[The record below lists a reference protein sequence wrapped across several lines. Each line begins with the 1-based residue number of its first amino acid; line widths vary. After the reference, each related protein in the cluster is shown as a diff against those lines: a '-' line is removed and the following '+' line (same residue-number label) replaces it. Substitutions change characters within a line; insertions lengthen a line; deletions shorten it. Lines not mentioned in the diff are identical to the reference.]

1 MCYGCPTTFQ
11 EALILPTS
19 PATTPPWAW
28 RLFNAA
34 DSDDQRFL
42 IAFLHAASQEDWS
55 CDEVPRTEGEAR
67 AYALLYGVSP
77 GNFTTALE
85 RLRLPPD
92 TQTRA

>member
-1 MCYGCPTTFQ
+1 M
-11 EALILPTS
+11 LSTS

-28 RLFNAA
+28 RLFKAA
-34 DSDDQRFL
+34 DSDDERFL
-42 IAFLHAASQEDWS
+42 IAFLHAPSQEDWS

-85 RLRLPPD
+85 RIRLPPK
-92 TQTRA
+92 TQARA